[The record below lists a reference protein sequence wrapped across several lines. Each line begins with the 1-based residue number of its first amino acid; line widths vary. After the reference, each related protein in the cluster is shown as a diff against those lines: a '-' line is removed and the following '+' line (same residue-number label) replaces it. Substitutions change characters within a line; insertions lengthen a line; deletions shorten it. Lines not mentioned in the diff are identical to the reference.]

1 MSVDTSGLAYN
12 ESNLTGLWKKKIQ
25 YTEGSTLKIHRHT
38 TIENIG

>member
-12 ESNLTGLWKKKIQ
+12 ESNLTGLWKKIQ

-38 TIENIG
+38 TIENVG

>member
-12 ESNLTGLWKKKIQ
+12 ESNLTGLWGKKK